1 MRKHPVTMLAALI
14 FSFTLHAQHT
24 YKEVSLP
31 QLMEITK
38 KGDKG
43 YIILDVRSPGEYVD
57 TVPGGKRVGI
67 GRIKTAINIPI
78 QDLLQKPEALAQLE
92 KYKNE
97 DIYVIC
103 SHSYRSRR
111 ISNLLLEKGFA
122 HVNNVKGGM
131 SEWYRNYDV
140 LQPYAAGIYENNIS
154 YHNIAPAQLFRKL
167 KAKEQVELIG
177 FRSAPKFS
185 FDSMVAPLYLIYPDF
200 KNVTYYQPTDTLAL
214 LEKLKGNYDKTV
226 VLFNTIGGGA
236 TDIAVWLT
244 QKGYKNVNHLVGNL
258 PGFYEYLANYQPAV
272 INDYMSSKNAIQYYT
287 PLQFCKNTPANVQW
301 VDIRHDTTYNKVTQG
316 TKLSYKTLIGAV
328 NFPFYKNA
336 DEFEKQFTDK
346 SKLYLLIPEQGY
358 VGVDLVNA
366 LLKKGYRV
374 GWLIGGIERWEWY
387 TNNIDEFKC
396 GGALAM

>member
-78 QDLLQKPEALAQLE
+78 QDLLQKPEAIAQLE

-236 TDIAVWLT
+236 TDIAV
-244 QKGYKNVNHLVGNL
+244 
-258 PGFYEYLANYQPAV
+258 
-272 INDYMSSKNAIQYYT
+272 
-287 PLQFCKNTPANVQW
+287 
-301 VDIRHDTTYNKVTQG
+301 
-316 TKLSYKTLIGAV
+316 
-328 NFPFYKNA
+328 
-336 DEFEKQFTDK
+336 
-346 SKLYLLIPEQGY
+346 
-358 VGVDLVNA
+358 
-366 LLKKGYRV
+366 
-374 GWLIGGIERWEWY
+374 
-387 TNNIDEFKC
+387 
-396 GGALAM
+396 